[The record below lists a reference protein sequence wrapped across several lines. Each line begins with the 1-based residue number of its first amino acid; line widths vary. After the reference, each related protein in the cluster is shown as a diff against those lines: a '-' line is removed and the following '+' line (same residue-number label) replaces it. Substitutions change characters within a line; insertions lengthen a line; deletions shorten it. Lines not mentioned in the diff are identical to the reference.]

1 MDSLANIIIIIEQ
14 AAILFCFF
22 TFLTQTYKNT
32 NLILKKKL
40 LILLFSSIFS
50 IGIQLLKPNIS
61 FLIYLVLIIPL
72 FLLYKY
78 ILKYDNGSTIIS
90 ILVLYLTISISE
102 ILSYFSL
109 KLLVDIKVAMIT
121 SSIYIFSLYHL
132 LKILYYSFLL
142 FVEIRFLKDVMDK
155 EINILESLNKKDIS
169 IATLIILNI
178 IIPNVLNFRINAI
191 EHNLNMLSFTV
202 IQLSIVLSL
211 IYVCFKYI
219 NCFVESQSELHQEKI
234 YNKTLVELVDS
245 LRLLKH
251 DYNNILQAINGY
263 IITKQYDQLDEHI
276 KRLSK
281 DSKNISKVEAIN
293 PEIIN
298 QPAIYG
304 IIGAK
309 YFRAVNKNIDFSLS
323 INTNIS
329 EISFDFTELSRIL
342 GILLDNAIEASEKS
356 DNPHISIK
364 FSYNKFKQADMIEIK
379 NTIAKNSKID
389 LNKIF
394 NKGVSSKTIKSG
406 LGLWEVKKIISSK
419 SNSQIFADVN
429 NNEFS
434 QTIIVE
440 KN

>member
-1 MDSLANIIIIIEQ
+1 
-14 AAILFCFF
+14 
-22 TFLTQTYKNT
+22 
-32 NLILKKKL
+32 
-40 LILLFSSIFS
+40 
-50 IGIQLLKPNIS
+50 
-61 FLIYLVLIIPL
+61 
-72 FLLYKY
+72 
-78 ILKYDNGSTIIS
+78 
-90 ILVLYLTISISE
+90 
-102 ILSYFSL
+102 
-109 KLLVDIKVAMIT
+109 
-121 SSIYIFSLYHL
+121 
-132 LKILYYSFLL
+132 
-142 FVEIRFLKDVMDK
+142 MDK